1 MDPALRELLRDAPAD
16 RMVEAIIRFRRPGVE
31 LPSVRLVARFGSVA
45 TCRLPLSAVRE
56 VWAHPDVISLKAP
69 RPISPE
75 IAVPAPP
82 SSRPFGQWTEPRPPA
97 QTEVVVGVVDAG
109 ADFDHPNFKHADGTT
124 RLLALWDQRH
134 RPGSAPQPYGYGV
147 VHTREDIDRA
157 LRTSHPYRTLGYHPA
172 DADRGGGAHG
182 THVMDIAAGNGTV
195 GPAGMAPEASLVF
208 VHLSNRGTGGLANL
222 GDSVRLLEAV
232 DFIVRT
238 AGERPWVINLSLGC
252 HGGPHDGRT
261 PTELALDEL
270 LAAAPG
276 RFLAQSCGNYYR
288 ARTHASGFLLPGRQ
302 RVLRFVTDPADTT
315 VNEVE
320 IWYSG
325 ADELTVRI
333 DHPRIPAGPVVPLG
347 GSADIVAGGRVAGR
361 VYHRAHDPNNGDH
374 HIDAFLYPWAPDGE
388 WRVTLESRRVTGG
401 RFHAWIERDEAC
413 PRCQARF
420 LPSDADPASTIGT
433 IANGRVPLVVG
444 AYDAHS
450 PGRPPGPTSSAGPTR
465 DHRAKPDLA
474 APGVAVLA
482 ARSAPRGS
490 ARSPGL
496 LTRKT
501 GTSMAAP
508 HVTGAVAL
516 CLQYGGHRLT
526 AAGIRRLVLS
536 SADPPLPQM
545 DRLEPPLPGMDRRGP
560 PAADPPPPGTERLGR
575 GRLNVRA
582 LLAAVRRSLPPL
594 TEVTAME
601 EHDRIA
607 PLLSVAPARAYR
619 ELLYRPAGSLS
630 TWLRDRFAVLA
641 GPGQRAVDVPRAGDV
656 LIRVVLGEPAAAGQC
671 AIVSAAGLTRRLG
684 SRRGAPSGWYAVA
697 SVMGPVG
704 GRRPVRLLD
713 PAGRVPPGQLLLR
726 PWPVEPL
733 APQTPAEE
741 PQEEPF
747 EDDGLAE
754 ESRCGCGGTGEEEP
768 PGESEPEEADPGPWT
783 GTAEQEDF
791 RARVLAEHLRR
802 SRASKGDPQRDLRD
816 DELAGIAR
824 TPMTGGGRKRV
835 RTATAT
841 AQAVDDLLEAA
852 NTALAAAQQA
862 GHADARRTVE
872 LTVTSGYR
880 GGAHQRQ
887 LWLDHFSGKY
897 YNRSREA
904 RAGIAEGPHSDA
916 AVDYLLRPRGQGG
929 YGLGG
934 RIAAPGY
941 SNHQNGVAL
950 DFYQVRTAGQA
961 IPNDSD
967 DPARCRWRHTWF
979 HGWMRRNAAGRGFR
993 PLATEE
999 WHWEYRPGVPAA
1011 SDLAD
1016 FRGGKVWTFASAV
1029 HPQPVAVFCPKAAL
1043 GQAEVDVLVFAHGLL
1058 TGCTRPKRVPL
1069 GFVTGAPFELGRIV
1083 DESGQP
1089 VVLVVPLLDWGNPC
1103 GEVVFGRGHR
1113 RLHPLGRPALLNA
1126 VVEES
1131 VAEVGRVRGG
1141 AVPAV
1146 RRLVVAGHS
1155 RAYDLLEPLA
1165 AGRDDAEM
1173 GQGALSRLSEVWAF
1187 DTTYRGDV
1195 GNWTDWLRVNPSLR
1209 VRVYYRP
1216 GTGTAGVGG
1225 RFLAQAS
1232 DRLVVTQ
1239 VKEGHCAVPATRL
1252 AELLPKP

>member
-16 RMVEAIIRFRRPGVE
+16 RTVEAIIRFRRPGVE

-56 VWAHPDVISLKAP
+56 VWAHPDVVSLKAP

-75 IAVPAPP
+75 IATPAPP
-82 SSRPFGQWTEPRPPA
+82 PSHPFSPSASWLPTGPSASRPPA
-97 QTEVVVGVVDAG
+97 RTEVVVGVVDAG

-134 RPGSAPQPYGYGV
+134 RSGSAPQPYGYGV

-182 THVMDIAAGNGTV
+182 THVMDIAAGNGAA

-252 HGGPHDGRT
+252 HGGPHDGST

-325 ADELTVRI
+325 ADELTVRV

-374 HIDAFLYPWAPDGE
+374 HIDAFLYPWAPGGE
-388 WRVTLESRRVTGG
+388 WRVTLESRRVTDG

-450 PGRPPGPTSSAGPTR
+450 PGLPPGPTSSAGPTR

-526 AAGIRRLVLS
+526 AAEIRRLVLS
-536 SADPPLPQM
+536 SADPP
-545 DRLEPPLPGMDRRGP
+545 PPR
-560 PAADPPPPGTERLGR
+560 ADRLGR

-630 TWLRDRFAVLA
+630 AWLRDRFAVLA
-641 GPGQRAVDVPRAGDV
+641 GPGQRAVDVPQAGDV
-656 LIRVVLGEPAAAGQC
+656 LLRVVLGEPAAAGQC
-671 AIVSAAGLTRRLG
+671 AIVSAAGLTRRLS

-704 GRRPVRLLD
+704 GRRSVRLLD

-726 PWPVEPL
+726 PRPVEPS
-733 APQTPAEE
+733 
-741 PQEEPF
+741 
-747 EDDGLAE
+747 DRSD
-754 ESRCGCGGTGEEEP
+754 
-768 PGESEPEEADPGPWT
+768 PEEADPGPWT

-791 RARVLAEHLRR
+791 RTRVLAEHLRR

-816 DELAGIAR
+816 DELSDITR
-824 TPMTGGGRKRV
+824 TPMTGGERKRV

-841 AQAVDDLLEAA
+841 ARAVDDLLEAA
-852 NTALAAAQQA
+852 NTALAAAQRA

-880 GGAHQRQ
+880 SSAHQRQ
-887 LWLDHFSGKY
+887 LWLDHFADKY
-897 YNRSREA
+897 YNRSRDA
-904 RAGIAEGPHSDA
+904 RARIAEGPHSDA
-916 AVDYLLRPRGQGG
+916 AVDYLLRPSGQGG

-950 DFYQVRTAGQA
+950 DFHQVRTAGQA
-961 IPNDSD
+961 VPNDSD

-1016 FRGGKVWTFASAV
+1016 FRGGKAWTFASAV

-1083 DESGQP
+1083 DESGRP

-1103 GEVVFGRGHR
+1103 GEAVFGRGHR

-1173 GQGALSRLSEVWAF
+1173 RQGALARLSEVWAF

-1195 GNWTDWLRVNPSLR
+1195 RNWTDWLRLNPSLR

-1216 GTGTAGVGG
+1216 GTGTARVGG

-1239 VKEGHCAVPATRL
+1239 VEEGHCAVPATRL
-1252 AELLPKP
+1252 AELLPKPTP